1 MRLAD
6 SPSCSWLAELDLCFD
21 LRDGR
26 TVMSRNRHE
35 GPLVVQKALY
45 PEGPQICQ
53 VIIIHPPGGIAGGDE
68 LRIDCDLGE
77 GVCVQ
82 LTTPGATKWYES
94 FDRPSKQLIK
104 LNLKANSVCEWL
116 PQENIIFNK
125 CLVDIETEIDI
136 DSGGIF
142 VGWDFYSL
150 GRHIEQAP
158 LLEGRFA
165 QKTKISID
173 GVPQFTERT
182 LFIPDQLMDGPG
194 ILDGFSGFGT
204 MCIVGLQQDDSLI
217 DELRKIADE
226 ETHCALTWL
235 EHLLL
240 ARWVGKDIERGR
252 QVFTRI
258 WERLRPVYSSHGAV
272 KPRIWNT

>member
-6 SPSCSWLAELDLCFD
+6 SPSNSWFAGLELCFD
-21 LRDGR
+21 LKGDR

-68 LRIDCDLGE
+68 LRVDCDLGE
-77 GVCVQ
+77 GACAQ

-94 FDRPSKQLIK
+94 FDRPSRQLIK

-125 CLVDIETEIDI
+125 CLVDIEAEINI
-136 DSGGIF
+136 ESGGIF

-150 GRHIEQAP
+150 GRHIKHAP
-158 LLEGRFA
+158 LLE
-165 QKTKISID
+165 
-173 GVPQFTERT
+173 
-182 LFIPDQLMDGPG
+182 
-194 ILDGFSGFGT
+194 
-204 MCIVGLQQDDSLI
+204 DD
-217 DELRKIADE
+217 LRKNKN
-226 ETHCALTWL
+226 L
-235 EHLLL
+235 
-240 ARWVGKDIERGR
+240 
-252 QVFTRI
+252 
-258 WERLRPVYSSHGAV
+258 
-272 KPRIWNT
+272 N